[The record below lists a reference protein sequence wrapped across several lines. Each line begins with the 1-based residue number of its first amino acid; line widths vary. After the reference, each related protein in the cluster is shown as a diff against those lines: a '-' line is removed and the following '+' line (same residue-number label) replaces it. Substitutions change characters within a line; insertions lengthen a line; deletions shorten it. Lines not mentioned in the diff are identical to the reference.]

1 MTTGGLLGRL
11 AQSLH
16 DKRFEPRQRNKDGM
30 RWIGHRFPIK
40 SGISMRDVWIK
51 ELCRPNPL
59 LEPGGIPYL
68 DPKSLRARG

>member
-1 MTTGGLLGRL
+1 MMAAASAFGRL

-40 SGISMRDVWIK
+40 GGISMRDVWMR
-51 ELCRPNPL
+51 EMCRPNPL
-59 LEPGGIPYL
+59 LRL
-68 DPKSLRARG
+68 VKQ